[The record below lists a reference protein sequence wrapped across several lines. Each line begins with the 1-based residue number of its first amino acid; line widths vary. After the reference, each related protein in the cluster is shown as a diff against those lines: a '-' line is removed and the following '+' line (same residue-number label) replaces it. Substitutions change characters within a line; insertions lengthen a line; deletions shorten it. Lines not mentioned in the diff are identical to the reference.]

1 LAGPLSILFV
11 RLFIERKKLQASKT
25 WLQAKL
31 KEPEA
36 SSLRPKWERAKSE
49 GKKLAYGLLPTAY

>member
-1 LAGPLSILFV
+1 LEQPWLVRYQFYLFEIL
-11 RLFIERKKLQASKT
+11 RGKLQASKT

-36 SSLRPKWERAKSE
+36 SSFEAEKVR
-49 GKKLAYGLLPTAY
+49 GKREKAGGNF